1 MDGVRTFEAQR
12 GHNVQLIP
20 AGNLGH
26 PWWNV
31 WNILSFWRCCKKWCP
46 RRKWGY
52 FKASLDFVVSDSIG
66 NCQSDNFLL
75 DFLMY
80 QLHLHKEPTGN
91 KDLIPVLLI
100 EATCACCLYRIYIS
114 SMPKVI
120 NKNNIWLACFLDAFI
135 DCIFG
140 YLPMELFWTVD
151 SD

>member
-1 MDGVRTFEAQR
+1 MHGWCENIWSSKGPQC
-12 GHNVQLIP
+12 P
-20 AGNLGH
+20 ADSSWNLGH

-120 NKNNIWLACFLDAFI
+120 NKNNIWLTVFLGT
-135 DCIFG
+135 CQWNCSG
-140 YLPMELFWTVD
+140 SLD